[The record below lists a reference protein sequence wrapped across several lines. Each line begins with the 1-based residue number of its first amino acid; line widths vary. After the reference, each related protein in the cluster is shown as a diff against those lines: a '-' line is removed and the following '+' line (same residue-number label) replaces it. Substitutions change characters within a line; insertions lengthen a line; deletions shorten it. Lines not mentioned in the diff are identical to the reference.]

1 MGEEVDELTGRR
13 GIGIAE
19 AWVTALLWVEM
30 MVDEDT
36 LCSALSHSFYEG
48 WVTEAS
54 YLVVI

>member
-1 MGEEVDELTGRR
+1 MLCPSKRLGEEVDELTGRR

-36 LCSALSHSFYEG
+36 LCPAFSHSFYEG
-48 WVTEAS
+48 WVT
-54 YLVVI
+54 